1 MTIQGDKMS
10 NSIFN
15 TTEIDFE
22 YFFEN
27 FQFLFKDHKEV
38 DKIFSI
44 LSSNVTNMKMLLE
57 TPQVLQQLRKQN
69 IDIIKLRED
78 VDYLEIILV
87 MIFSNI
93 LDSTEYSIE
102 TIKFY
107 YKKRYF
113 ESIATLE
120 KFSVSSTDHLE
131 WLNSSLMDL
140 L

>member
-1 MTIQGDKMS
+1 MS

-22 YFFEN
+22 NFFEN

-57 TPQVLQQLRKQN
+57 EPPVLQQLRKQN

-87 MIFSNI
+87 MIFNYT

-102 TIKFY
+102 AIKFY
-107 YKKRYF
+107 YKKRYL

-120 KFSVSSTDHLE
+120 KFSVSSTEHLE
-131 WLNSSLMDL
+131 WLNSNLKDL
-140 L
+140 

>member
-22 YFFEN
+22 NFFEN

-38 DKIFSI
+38 DRIFSI

-57 TPQVLQQLRKQN
+57 EPPVLQQLRKQN

-87 MIFSNI
+87 MIFNYT

-102 TIKFY
+102 AIKFY
-107 YKKRYF
+107 YKKRYL

-120 KFSVSSTDHLE
+120 KFSVSSTEHLE
-131 WLNSSLMDL
+131 WLNSNLKDL
-140 L
+140 

>member
-1 MTIQGDKMS
+1 MS
-10 NSIFN
+10 NSIFD
-15 TTEIDFE
+15 TTEIDFK

-57 TPQVLQQLRKQN
+57 TPQVLQQLSKQN
-69 IDIIKLRED
+69 INTIELRED

-87 MIFSNI
+87 MIFSNT

-107 YKKRYF
+107 YKKRYL

-120 KFSVSSTDHLE
+120 KFSVSSTDHLK
-131 WLNSSLMDL
+131 WLNSNLKDL
-140 L
+140 